1 MDAQFRPIEERRA
14 EMAAARAGRHV
25 PATSSSDNR
34 CWVCGRCGRAFPKK
48 KGGVDA
54 VHARLHSLVGQ
65 EVPPLWGEAA
75 MNINALR
82 IFLRVGLATSAA
94 TLVAAML
101 TDSDRTL
108 VGMAGMAAVAVA
120 TIVHLWRRPLPPE

>member
-1 MDAQFRPIEERRA
+1 
-14 EMAAARAGRHV
+14 
-25 PATSSSDNR
+25 
-34 CWVCGRCGRAFPKK
+34 
-48 KGGVDA
+48 
-54 VHARLHSLVGQ
+54 
-65 EVPPLWGEAA
+65 